1 MSNNNE
7 LNVVTYKGVQAAQIR
22 TEGKKL
28 IHMCL
33 ACDVII
39 SSNACSCAPMAY
51 QRKWQGA
58 RADNRSIINGIKH
71 NANNTLIYQE
81 RWGIPREDGYK
92 YIHDLIQKAGLS
104 PKTSTALTYFNP
116 FRSRKVDG
124 VVTPD
129 FDLTNPM
136 TMRVLMSPS
145 NLRIVHR
152 SQSKVH
158 NIHQVN
164 EVATINRM
172 ILNNSS
178 YEQICSRIKEFQVE
192 RPYVDMPQLEPY
204 DEYEEELRVVDSDSD
219 SETLRATCDE
229 YDDEYD
235 TDDSMPDL
243 KSVDDDDE
251 DDDEDSMP
259 RRQSVDD
266 ESESDNNY
274 LDDLL
279 DKDDDILE
287 SICNKIWTTDAVKEL
302 LKDEVILQNNINRR
316 TFDTNVK
323 RTDHILDCVSNINN
337 LTRHVERSKR
347 QIDHNLNAI
356 DARKNAIIKIT
367 SFLDS
372 QRGNSSPQDF

>member
-1 MSNNNE
+1 MSNNE
-7 LNVVTYKGVQAAQIR
+7 LNVVTFKGVQAAQIR
-22 TEGKKL
+22 TEGKKKI

-33 ACDVII
+33 ACDVNI

-81 RWGIPREDGYK
+81 RWGSSREDGYK

-104 PKTSTALTYFNP
+104 PKTSTSLTYFNP

-136 TMRVLMSPS
+136 TMRVLMSLS

-178 YEQICSRIKEFQVE
+178 YEQICSRIKEFKVE
-192 RPYVDMPQLEPY
+192 RPYADMPQLE
-204 DEYEEELRVVDSDSD
+204 
-219 SETLRATCDE
+219 SE
-229 YDDEYD
+229 DDD
-235 TDDSMPDL
+235 DDSML
-243 KSVDDDDE
+243 SL
-251 DDDEDSMP
+251 
-259 RRQSVDD
+259 QSVDD
-266 ESESDNNY
+266 ESESDNY
-274 LDDLL
+274 DDDSLDEE
-279 DKDDDILE
+279 DDILE
-287 SICNKIWTTDAVKEL
+287 SICNKIWKTHVVKEL
-302 LKDEVILQNNINRR
+302 LRDEVILQNNINRR
-316 TFDTNVK
+316 TFDTNDK
-323 RTDHILDCVSNINN
+323 RRDNILDCVSNINN

-367 SFLDS
+367 SFIDS
-372 QRGNSSPQDF
+372 QTL

>member
-1 MSNNNE
+1 MSNNE
-7 LNVVTYKGVQAAQIR
+7 LNVVTFKGVQAAQIR
-22 TEGKKL
+22 TEGKKKI

-33 ACDVII
+33 ACDVNI

-81 RWGIPREDGYK
+81 RWGSSREDGYK

-104 PKTSTALTYFNP
+104 PKTSTSLTYFNP

-136 TMRVLMSPS
+136 TMRVLMSLS

-178 YEQICSRIKEFQVE
+178 YEQICSRIKEFKVE
-192 RPYVDMPQLEPY
+192 RPYADMPQLESE
-204 DEYEEELRVVDSDSD
+204 DDDDDSMLSLQSVDDN
-219 SETLRATCDE
+219 E
-229 YDDEYD
+229 DDDDD
-235 TDDSMPDL
+235 TMPSLQSIDDNEDDDDDSMPSL
-243 KSVDDDDE
+243 
-251 DDDEDSMP
+251 
-259 RRQSVDD
+259 QSVDD
-266 ESESDNNY
+266 ESESDNY
-274 LDDLL
+274 DDDSLDEE
-279 DKDDDILE
+279 DDILE
-287 SICNKIWTTDAVKEL
+287 SICNKIWKTHVVKEL
-302 LKDEVILQNNINRR
+302 LRDEVILQNNINRR
-316 TFDTNVK
+316 TFDTNDK
-323 RTDHILDCVSNINN
+323 RRDNILDCVSNINN

-367 SFLDS
+367 SFIDS
-372 QRGNSSPQDF
+372 QTL